1 MTRRP
6 LPTFVCYIFAMVGLG
21 AAAWTLASVGGSLPV
36 QAQQPAVQI
45 VVHADQILAPV
56 NRMLFGQNFGPWM
69 NTTPEYVEMY
79 QDLGVSLLRFPGGNY
94 GDENNLYPNNVDDLA
109 ALAQALDA
117 EVSVQTRLW
126 RAGTPEK
133 AAELVRYANVKHNYG
148 FRYWEIGNEPDLY
161 MVNRRHEKGDPVFD
175 VAWYNNQ
182 FRAFSQ
188 AMKAVD
194 PSILIAGPV
203 VTGGWPEWMPAFI
216 QANGD
221 IVDVL
226 SWHWYAHGNEMNDE
240 AVLATPPQIE
250 DQVQAIRAMWTDPE
264 INPLG
269 YQRPVPPLFLSEYNI
284 SWATRVR
291 RHLGSQV
298 GALWNAE
305 VVGRMANQGVEMAAH
320 FALQGTDWQ
329 GLAGMLQ
336 DPRPVYGV
344 YRLYSQWGDRQLMT
358 ESMDEALLPA
368 FASLRPDG
376 ALAVLLIN
384 KDPERTRSVS
394 LKTRGFRPAGQV
406 QLWLQDAEH
415 LGEAVSTFTVDELA
429 AYTAP
434 PYSVT
439 LLIIP
444 PANILD
450 RAPEQGIVTLTML
463 AIALFAAWAL
473 ARRRSTIRDES
484 PHDPINP

>member
-21 AAAWTLASVGGSLPV
+21 SAAWTLASVGGSLPV

-250 DQVQAIRAMWTDPE
+250 DQVQALDDYFHAMDANLLNCTIWNYTADNTNERGDMWNDEDLSIFSRDQQTDPDNIHSGGRGLDAIVRPYPRKTAGEPVRFGFDLASRTFEFEFRPDPGVTAPTE
-264 INPLG
+264 IFVPEYQYPSG
-269 YQRPVPPLFLSEYNI
+269 YEVTLSGGEYRI
-284 SWATRVR
+284 DRQEQTLLLWGTETQSTCTVRVR
-291 RHLGSQV
+291 
-298 GALWNAE
+298 
-305 VVGRMANQGVEMAAH
+305 
-320 FALQGTDWQ
+320 
-329 GLAGMLQ
+329 
-336 DPRPVYGV
+336 
-344 YRLYSQWGDRQLMT
+344 
-358 ESMDEALLPA
+358 PA
-368 FASLRPDG
+368 R
-376 ALAVLLIN
+376 
-384 KDPERTRSVS
+384 E
-394 LKTRGFRPAGQV
+394 
-406 QLWLQDAEH
+406 
-415 LGEAVSTFTVDELA
+415 
-429 AYTAP
+429 
-434 PYSVT
+434 
-439 LLIIP
+439 
-444 PANILD
+444 
-450 RAPEQGIVTLTML
+450 
-463 AIALFAAWAL
+463 
-473 ARRRSTIRDES
+473 
-484 PHDPINP
+484 